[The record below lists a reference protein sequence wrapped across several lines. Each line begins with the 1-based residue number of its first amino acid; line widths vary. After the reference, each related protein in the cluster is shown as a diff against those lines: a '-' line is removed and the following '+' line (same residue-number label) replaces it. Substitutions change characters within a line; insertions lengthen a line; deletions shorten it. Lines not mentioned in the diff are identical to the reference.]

1 MSGSNDLL
9 LSYYGDDFTGSTDV
23 MEALTR
29 AGLRT
34 VMFIAPP
41 TAEQLRKYEGLR
53 AVGLAGASR
62 TMSPE
67 RMDVE
72 LAASLEKLAALHTPI
87 VHYKMCSTFD
97 SSPQVGSIGRAID
110 IGMRVFGEKGSRVTP
125 LLVGAPI
132 LGRYCAFGNLF
143 ARSGLDTEPCRLD
156 RHPTMRHHPTTPM
169 DESDLRVHLG
179 KQTARKIGLFD
190 VLALALPPEEAD
202 ARFASLLEAG
212 HSIILFDVLYDEHL
226 LTIGRLIWNQVNRDK
241 SLFVVGSSGVEYAM
255 TAHMKSRGLLP
266 APRPLGAEA
275 AEKLV
280 VVSGSCSPVTD
291 RQIGWLLERGARAI
305 PLKTER
311 LVDPQ
316 HRQEEI
322 ESSVRQALGI
332 LAGGH
337 SVVLPSCRGP
347 EDPRLAATVKRLE
360 AMGQDAKLRSA
371 EIIGCALGD
380 ILLRILERSSSDGKL
395 LRSAV
400 TGGDTSTFVAK
411 TMGIEALEML
421 APLAPG
427 APLCT
432 THAPGTPVHGL
443 EIVFKGGQNGKTDFF
458 GTLMNPGRT

>member
-1 MSGSNDLL
+1 MGAPSDLL
-9 LSYYGDDFTGSTDV
+9 LSYYGDDFTGTTDV

-34 VMFIAPP
+34 VMFIEPP
-41 TAEQLRKYEGLR
+41 TVQQLRKYEGLR

-62 TMSPE
+62 TMSPAQ
-67 RMDVE
+67 MDVE
-72 LAASLEKLAALHTPI
+72 LTASFKKLAALGTPI

-97 SSPQVGSIGRAID
+97 SSPQVGSIGHAID
-110 IGMRVFGEKGSRVTP
+110 IGMEIFGSKVTA

-169 DESDLRVHLG
+169 DESDLGIHLG
-179 KQTARKIGLFD
+179 KQTAKKIGLFD
-190 VLALALPPEEAD
+190 VLSLALPPQEAD
-202 ARFASLLEAG
+202 ARFKSLLEAG
-212 HSIILFDVLYDEHL
+212 DEVILFDVLYDEHL
-226 LTIGRLIWNQVNRDK
+226 PKIGRLIWNQMTKGRK
-241 SLFVVGSSGVEYAM
+241 LFVVGSSGVEYAL
-255 TAHMKSRGLLP
+255 TAHMKSQGLLP
-266 APRPLGAEA
+266 SPRRLGADSVDRLA
-275 AEKLV
+275 

-291 RQIGWLLERGARAI
+291 RQIAWLLERGAREI
-305 PLKTER
+305 PLKTDR

-316 HRQEEI
+316 HREAEI
-322 ESSVRQALGI
+322 EASVQQAVGVLKD
-332 LAGGH
+332 GH

-347 EDPRLAATVKRLE
+347 QDPRLATTVRRLE

-371 EIIGCALGD
+371 EIIGRALGD
-380 ILLRILERSSSDGKL
+380 ILLRVLDRSKL
-395 LRSAV
+395 RRAAV
-400 TGGDTSTFVAK
+400 TGGDTSGFVAK
-411 TMGIEALEML
+411 TMGVEALEML

-432 THAPGTPVHGL
+432 AHAPGSPIHGL

-458 GTLMNPGRT
+458 GTLMNPGRA